1 MDDATVYEL
10 TNFKIPSV
18 IQKAAD
24 EVVLWSQNNNMEL
37 NPSKCKEM
45 IISFSNECCD
55 KLPPIK
61 LDEMEIERIDSIKVL
76 GVHLNN
82 KMNWKD
88 HINFIYKKASQ
99 RTYNI
104 IVLKRSGLKAADLV
118 RMYCAIIRSVL
129 EYASPVWG
137 SGITQEQAELL
148 EIVQKRVLKIIYPKK
163 DYIEALE
170 TSGLQSLTARRHK
183 LAKIF
188 FNKVCSPD
196 DKVHKLLDLNIE
208 NNYNFRN
215 YQKFNLPICRTDRF
229 KNTFIPYSVFNFQ

>member
-1 MDDATVYEL
+1 
-10 TNFKIPSV
+10 
-18 IQKAAD
+18 
-24 EVVLWSQNNNMEL
+24 
-37 NPSKCKEM
+37 
-45 IISFSNECCD
+45 
-55 KLPPIK
+55 
-61 LDEMEIERIDSIKVL
+61 
-76 GVHLNN
+76 
-82 KMNWKD
+82 MNTKD

-104 IVLKRSGLKAADLV
+104 IVLKRSGLKDADLV

-163 DYIEALE
+163 EYIEALE

-196 DKVHKLLDLNIE
+196 DKVHQLLNLNIE
-208 NNYNFRN
+208 NNYNFRK